1 MAWQSVLVILAAT
14 VSLAAPGFAAATD
27 CANDVADQQGVT
39 AYTSLIDGQPTSPR
53 KPTFGA
59 VMQTGFPA
67 STLQLGVLFAPGTR
81 RGLCDAVLS
90 LTLPAVQ
97 WPSAVRVSDAFGVSW
112 EQRWHADDR
121 RLPTLAT
128 LFSAQLDRSNP
139 GELRAAQWL
148 VVAAKIHRDVV
159 YYANVFAN
167 GASARTRSA
176 LTWTPGALVGIKRAL
191 DADRAWI
198 ADVVWKEGAPAAL
211 ELAYQFSGPG
221 DSDLG
226 VGLAWSP
233 GSEQP
238 ASIGLTWQWEP

>member
-1 MAWQSVLVILAAT
+1 MILLA
-14 VSLAAPGFAAATD
+14 SLTIPARAAATD
-27 CANDVADQQGVT
+27 CASDVADQQGVT

-53 KPTFGA
+53 KPTLGA
-59 VMQTGFPA
+59 VLQTGFPA
-67 STLQLGVLFAPGTR
+67 SSLQLGVLFAPGAR

-90 LTLPAVQ
+90 LTLPAAQ
-97 WPSAVRVSDAFGVSW
+97 WPSPVQVSDTFGVSW
-112 EQRWHADDR
+112 EQRWHADDG

-148 VVAAKIHRDVV
+148 VVAAKTHRDVV

-167 GASARTRSA
+167 GVSARTPGA
-176 LTWTPGALVGIKRAL
+176 LTWTPGALLGIKHVL
-191 DADRAWI
+191 DGDRAWI
-198 ADVVWKEGAPAAL
+198 ADVVWNQGASAAL

-233 GSEQP
+233 GNAQP
-238 ASIGLTWQWEP
+238 ASIGMTWQWEP